1 MTVPA
6 ERVIRAEEEI
16 TVCKVLKVILYLK
29 VPMKYIERMFIAE
42 WVNRKMAGST
52 TASTGVVFH
61 DLHTTK

>member
-6 ERVIRAEEEI
+6 ESIIRAEEEN
-16 TVCKVLKVILYLK
+16 TVCKVLKVILCLI
-29 VPMKYIERMFIAE
+29 VPMKYIQRMFIAE

-52 TASTGVVFH
+52 TASRGVMFH